1 MDIAQFHCPRCSSTD
16 LAIHDLYQTKNNG
29 KRALYRCQACN
40 DVFSETKN
48 TFLENLVK
56 PISLIAKVF
65 EARSEGMGF
74 NATCRLFEISKNTLS
89 NWERKLSRIK
99 QTLMM
104 YALLIDFIELTIEG
118 DELYTKVNKN
128 KPVEDCEGWT
138 IVLMER
144 AIRFIWSLQC
154 GKKDRDLFLMS
165 IQVLADVV
173 ECTNNVTLLTD
184 GERRYGK
191 ILFEI
196 CNEIV
201 RTGRPGRPPRVLLEG
216 LKVRLKNKGSQN
228 KKRSKEKYEAP
239 QREHPNTK
247 QDIKNKDIHANHV
260 EAFNAALRRL
270 NSAYRRKTNTYA
282 KNTEA
287 LQRTLDIVLD
297 FGQKGIRCL
306 QLEGMI

>member
-1 MDIAQFHCPRCSSTD
+1 
-16 LAIHDLYQTKNNG
+16 
-29 KRALYRCQACN
+29 
-40 DVFSETKN
+40 
-48 TFLENLVK
+48 
-56 PISLIAKVF
+56 
-65 EARSEGMGF
+65 
-74 NATCRLFEISKNTLS
+74 
-89 NWERKLSRIK
+89 
-99 QTLMM
+99 
-104 YALLIDFIELTIEG
+104 
-118 DELYTKVNKN
+118 
-128 KPVEDCEGWT
+128 
-138 IVLMER
+138 
-144 AIRFIWSLQC
+144 
-154 GKKDRDLFLMS
+154 MS